1 VAAYRFGHSQI
12 RPGYKLN
19 QVFGAPIFDS
29 DIDPEEGDP
38 NDLRGGRRADRR
50 FVEWDN
56 FFDFGTQEVAVVGGL
71 PVARPKVKKN
81 KRIDPFI
88 SSPMF
93 DLPVGPGLVGPGD
106 ELRSLAGRNLERHH
120 QHQLASGQAIAD
132 ELGYPALGVG
142 DFPELEDLNFHEST
156 PLWYY
161 ILKEALVQHS
171 GERLGKVGSRI
182 IAEVFF
188 GLLQSDATSYVHEA
202 GWQPV
207 LPRRDGSVG
216 DFTMVDLLTFAGVA

>member
-1 VAAYRFGHSQI
+1 
-12 RPGYKLN
+12 
-19 QVFGAPIFDS
+19 
-29 DIDPEEGDP
+29 
-38 NDLRGGRRADRR
+38 
-50 FVEWDN
+50 
-56 FFDFGTQEVAVVGGL
+56 
-71 PVARPKVKKN
+71 
-81 KRIDPFI
+81 
-88 SSPMF
+88 MF